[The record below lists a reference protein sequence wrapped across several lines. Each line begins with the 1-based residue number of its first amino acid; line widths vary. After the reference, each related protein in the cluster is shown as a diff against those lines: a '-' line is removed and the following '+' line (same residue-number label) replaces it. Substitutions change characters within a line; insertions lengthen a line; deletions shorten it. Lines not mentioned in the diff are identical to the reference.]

1 MKREIRDERRFTRV
15 FEIFYDD
22 WKMNGIGID
31 DEWIEIYFF
40 SVFRLQLRM
49 AMNSNLKQK
58 LIVFVWISLIFS
70 RFVDQANSMV
80 TSVF

>member
-22 WKMNGIGID
+22 WKLNGIGID

-49 AMNSNLKQK
+49 AMNSNL
-58 LIVFVWISLIFS
+58 
-70 RFVDQANSMV
+70 
-80 TSVF
+80 